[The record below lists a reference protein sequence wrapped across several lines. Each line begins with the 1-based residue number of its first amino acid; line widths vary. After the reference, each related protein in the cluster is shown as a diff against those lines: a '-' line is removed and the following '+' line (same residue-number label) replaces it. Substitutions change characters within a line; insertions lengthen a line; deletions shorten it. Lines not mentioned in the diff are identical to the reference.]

1 MHHRKMRHNRRGGNS
16 QWIVHATRIYQ
27 ATTLKNPSSKHA
39 RPNCVLRQRAIDE
52 HVTQTQQTKTWKK
65 SRPLHSSNCATYS
78 GRPNNSHAMFN
89 QRIPSN
95 IVSNRRPWR
104 IWRHGRGRHG
114 FGTDRQ
120 RQQTST
126 RTSKLRS
133 NVQRTAAKDASYNST
148 TSIHA
153 TSCCTTILGMASA
166 TQTLG
171 INDPTRRWAKPLQ
184 EMKRRPTTHAS
195 NHAHSTH
202 RRNWSWQNRPWWA
215 EGDTPCQEPVDN
227 VGYCELKCATHGG
240 TAKPMQR
247 TRTDETNW
255 SSEHASMSTHI
266 WWTPASNTTCL
277 ATRPQLQTHQ
287 SGLPLILIPRTP
299 TSWTCRPDPAEIQAH
314 RNHVRPRNHAI
325 NENIRAAFMHDDGG
339 QQSRADEA
347 MGKNIPSNSKS
358 KLWTTPWPWVQEDT
372 NKTTRD
378 EHNQRLQQSTAH
390 VLLAGGF
397 LSAKKNQTKATCAA
411 GSA

>member
-1 MHHRKMRHNRRGGNS
+1 MWQCTIERCVTIEEGGNS

-227 VGYCELKCATHGG
+227 VGYCELKCATHG
-240 TAKPMQR
+240 AQR
-247 TRTDETNW
+247 NQCREQEPTKLTGRRSTLPCPHISGGPQQATPR
-255 SSEHASMSTHI
+255 AS
-266 WWTPASNTTCL
+266 
-277 ATRPQLQTHQ
+277 QLGH
-287 SGLPLILIPRTP
+287 
-299 TSWTCRPDPAEIQAH
+299 
-314 RNHVRPRNHAI
+314 
-325 NENIRAAFMHDDGG
+325 
-339 QQSRADEA
+339 
-347 MGKNIPSNSKS
+347 NSKHI
-358 KLWTTPWPWVQEDT
+358 KVDY
-372 NKTTRD
+372 
-378 EHNQRLQQSTAH
+378 H
-390 VLLAGGF
+390 
-397 LSAKKNQTKATCAA
+397 
-411 GSA
+411 